1 MNLKVKYEVCLK
13 FLATTSGKH
22 DCGVKK
28 LTLETVADSQ
38 ILMDLR
44 IAVEETCYPF
54 KAKKY
59 LTKCVSV
66 GKNET
71 EGKNSCGF

>member
-1 MNLKVKYEVCLK
+1 MK

-28 LTLETVADSQ
+28 LTLETVAANQ

-44 IAVEETCYPF
+44 IAVEETCYPY